1 MIEWLRNGKYA
12 AWFLTLVRLYVGWTF
27 MSAGWQK
34 LTGPK
39 PFDATGF
46 LQGAIQKAG
55 GEKPIVQGWYGDF
68 LQNVALP
75 NVEWFNVLV
84 PWGELLA
91 GIGLILGTLT
101 TFSALMCLLMNFSF
115 LMAGAISKNPN
126 LILLGFFLL
135 AAGAN
140 AGRFGGDRW
149 VLPWLRNRSRA
160 VLGNRQETALGHQ
173 QE

>member
-1 MIEWLRNGKYA
+1 MIDWLRNGKYA
-12 AWFLTLVRLYVGWTF
+12 ALLLTLVRLYVGWTF
-27 MSAGWQK
+27 LSAGLKK

-68 LQNVALP
+68 LQNVALA
-75 NVEWFNVLV
+75 NVEVFNVLV

-115 LMAGAISKNPN
+115 LLAGTISKNPN

-149 VLPWLRNRSRA
+149 VLPWLRQRSRT
-160 VLGNRQETALGHQ
+160 VLGQQ